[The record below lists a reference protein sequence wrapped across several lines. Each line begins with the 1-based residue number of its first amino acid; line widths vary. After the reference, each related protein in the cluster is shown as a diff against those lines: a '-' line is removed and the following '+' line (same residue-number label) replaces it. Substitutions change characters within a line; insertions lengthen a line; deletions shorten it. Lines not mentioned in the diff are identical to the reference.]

1 MITIIKQKK
10 KIMYYIIKVDMFS
23 VPADIEVLHFEAA
36 NELVVVAFAES
47 GQNYEYRLVSIDDPI
62 VLIIPDP
69 MTQLS

>member
-1 MITIIKQKK
+1 
-10 KIMYYIIKVDMFS
+10 MFS

-47 GQNYEYRLVSIDDPI
+47 EQNFEYEYRLVSTDDPI